1 MSLDKNLRWT
11 LLYHSHMRMR
21 HSKKGNEKTSS
32 CRVKHATFNLHFKGL
47 HTNLKALCIVFLGQ
61 CSQFT
66 LCGDGGGVGG
76 GGGCRS
82 SDLKWTSFHKSSYT
96 QNCQRSVL
104 IKNPKPVIIGC
115 SGCFVSTSHKHHVC
129 PSP

>member
-21 HSKKGNEKTSS
+21 HSKKGNEKTTS

-76 GGGCRS
+76 VGGVDRLTSNGLHSTKAPTLRTARGVS
-82 SDLKWTSFHKSSYT
+82 SEKLPN
-96 QNCQRSVL
+96 Q
-104 IKNPKPVIIGC
+104 
-115 SGCFVSTSHKHHVC
+115 
-129 PSP
+129 